1 MKEEILTDED
11 LQEFIDQGDYEEKR
25 EQEDSEMFRNK
36 KCIPYC
42 LNGNYR

>member
-1 MKEEILTDED
+1 LKEEMLTD
-11 LQEFIDQGDYEEKR
+11 QEAQEYAEKR
-25 EQEDSEMFRNK
+25 EQEESEMFENK